1 MFNSSIFRYAQRLA
15 MICVLLLGATM
26 AEAGTDYYS
35 KVKVTSSP
43 SGAGKVY
50 VNTKNTKEEGKT
62 EATQTIENKTSH
74 TYYFWAET
82 LEGNYAFDVWKEG
95 NTEKSTTPNFNT
107 TVTGTNP
114 DQTEYTFTAHF
125 SKIIDCSV
133 TNKDIVKVTDTKT
146 DQFSAKLHKAT
157 NFNISV
163 TKNDAATSD
172 LICYISKVGDSSYN
186 ESNQSDA
193 LSAVASGRNQTVIFT
208 IVAQTGAKKGDVFNI
223 TLTADNNARHNIVVT
238 IYETI
243 SVTFRAPTVGLG
255 SYTYVR
261 DSDGETKTLST
272 NGRDTTVNMEVAD
285 KYTLT
290 ATGGDGYRFKKWV
303 FAKGSDKYENPYP
316 YSSLDG
322 DQISAEFVENKYAI
336 FAIKGKDGVYYNEL
350 DRALEDAYNGGGG
363 VVYVYQSGY
372 LVSGNYTIPA
382 NVTLLIPGDDANTVC
397 TGDVNNERDYIANAT
412 STCKKYL
419 TMEANTTITVA
430 SKGAISVYAK
440 MTYTQPHNG
449 KPITYGRLDMGN
461 NCHIVVQSAAVLSA
475 LGYITG
481 DPTTSSVTIESG
493 ATVYECFQIRDWRGG
508 TTALEV
514 AGLST
519 TDILALLVSDLSV
532 KGTDEKVFPVGQYYM
547 QNIETKLILKAGSV
561 EKLTTAANMSLRD
574 YNIVMAANAPFV
586 VPDNN
591 NYSSGLFRLGT
602 GTQLEK
608 HYDREKDRQV
618 FLIKGSNAGKQAK
631 FGVMSLVFPVTTI
644 ATHNLTVSSEY
655 YVLPLTNN
663 MDVTLDMI
671 DLTASYDLALLG
683 DASITINKNA
693 SFIIDG
699 GARFFVSDKE
709 ESKHMWFGASAGNA
723 TINPVYY
730 TPANSQYLLNASG
743 GKISSKSDTVV
754 KDAYMYTTTAGNIT
768 KRQVN
773 DLTDY
778 EGDYAMKDARIVVN
792 GKIHVKNGY
801 LYTTASGA
809 DITSDGGGKVLYEKV
824 DHSTTDKYY
833 RYLQAAQGDLG
844 IGFHAI
850 PVTNAKLHNDET
862 KNPEV
867 PYSAGSEALANEEY
881 TYVKDLGMWL
891 TPQELI
897 ITDYEGEEFYTT
909 LPEDIQQNVICY
921 VETQDNTIT
930 ENNFEVIYPQGGF
943 FAKEGTI
950 LYDNTTKELTIPIKY
965 THQNIHNK
973 ENPYTDEQ
981 LVVKCKDLAS
991 GTYIGQPTVITLS
1004 ATEDYTPKFNVVIND
1019 INYVDGSE
1027 YPLITG
1033 TGVDETTSLP
1043 IKITAENTN
1052 VAQALVTWNDKSSAC
1067 TGPFTFEFGAKTDVP
1082 FASAMLTYL
1091 PTVAGEHEGTLSLT
1105 ATYKDA
1111 SNEVQ
1116 DTTVTI
1122 KLKAKVALKQNTLQ
1136 FATFPEKIY
1145 NNTPAFELID
1155 ATTNNAGSDIVVTL
1169 SQSGVVEITGS
1180 GTPSDPYMVTPVGL
1194 GSVTITAVQGAS
1206 RIVDAKTIYTTITVI
1221 STDVYPVP
1229 FCVND
1234 LDEYNKRLYSA
1245 NNLNYNTTNQTV
1257 EFNSTNSASEW
1268 IFRFNGTPDKLTFTP
1283 TGSNTWSV
1291 QQRTSET
1298 DEWKN
1303 IATWTNLPTG
1313 ELVSYQLEPTTSQ
1326 VRIQY
1331 GSANSEVG
1339 TLSNVCV
1346 TELQIAADVEKVYI
1360 PIYANSEKK
1369 IVLTH
1374 IKNETPFITFTN
1386 EMEYSLER
1394 SDNLGTASAPY
1405 YRTTVTI
1412 NTTEDTQEKT
1422 YEFTAIENGN
1432 TVVVQV
1438 NAYNF
1443 PQELPIKLATDA
1455 PANGDR
1461 YYYVTTA
1468 SSYAQWDAANRQI
1481 VFQNPGVEL
1490 PRSVTFAF
1498 NGAPSV
1504 IRFDVSTINGPEVVV
1519 DSVWIVEESV
1529 TGLPGTFYPTTLA
1542 RDIEENNKLVQ
1553 NLHYT
1558 TRYVRVTYDS
1568 KLLREIRLSNL
1579 VIEGYP
1585 KLIVHPENMMFTT
1598 SSTQQRLEAL
1608 AINLQNVDFVID
1620 NTSAFQIT
1628 VDTTYES
1635 GWGDMVGATSETH
1648 ETALGINKMDTI
1660 FLGVKWLGKTALDE
1674 GTITIINKAN
1684 SSVLA
1689 VVPLL
1694 GSDDYL
1700 IKEYANNSG
1709 LYTGIPNGTVDAN
1722 GDGEISVEEAAY
1734 KYMFHGTDYTDYK
1747 YHKVDL
1753 TNAFAADGTAMFDY
1767 LFVYGETTPASGNNI
1782 TPPGTWTGDEN
1793 TSYGSNAVT
1802 PLYVYKKALNA
1813 DDEYMGYQFVGKIDN
1828 VNTATKSIISDVI
1841 VSDPNGVIYVDAQD
1855 KALRVYMT
1863 GFCPYAT
1870 TGYNKLQEGV
1880 FLFRGKHGSK
1890 LDIYLEDFHVFS
1902 RNKTITGHAFSGKDG
1917 GEDFSDGYAR
1927 GSGAVLVFEN
1937 VDIQENLQDYLPFD
1951 VTIHTKGDNLLK
1963 SNYGCFYALKIDNS
1977 TAMKATQVSS
1987 PIQVHVLY
1995 RDGSDRYNERKTKTT
2010 INFDDIWPTAVD
2022 ANNLITS
2029 TKRTNGYLGLKKLA
2043 NNAPSIDMGNK
2054 NTIVNFNGGRIEL
2067 QNSQI
2072 GSDTYKTT
2080 LAISHRSGYFGAE
2093 KGVQLCYG
2101 IGTDSVGGEVNF
2113 IDGTV
2118 TVERMFVQPAY
2129 RQYYLMDEENGEET
2143 GYTTCLRT
2151 PKNTFVRGGSVCRI
2165 RACQHVTSK
2174 GGAPKDILNGKFL
2187 GQYVYEMQDGIDT
2200 KDNETNLA
2208 TVVGFPD
2215 NIEGLK
2221 LHHQNSGYQYGLNS
2235 VSPDAN
2241 NKLYFWI
2248 PDGFGGVTAEQ
2259 DRFMSIW
2266 KACMTEIGAGIQNVA
2281 EGSVGGDT
2289 PIEPNEEVKYFLYCQ
2304 IDQNI
2309 HDVISAHNLVN
2320 GEEEY
2325 TYQAPIEVPAP
2336 ARPSMGTYVRWNPNY
2351 VGEFLQHE
2359 VLSDTT
2365 YTITDRVYYIT
2376 TATADVWKTFT
2387 APFDVANIYVVESYS
2402 ENELIE
2408 YGAQAPEPNDRQE
2421 ILTEQAKHNADFAAF
2436 FGVAMAMGTD
2446 KSFEEIYQSY
2456 LEWAKI
2462 EDNHSDANGDYTLRG
2477 MQKLTPYFGNNWR
2490 DANFYL
2496 NENKGNW
2503 EFSAENWYTFN
2514 TRWEFLNQ
2522 TDTIGGILLHKGRT
2536 YSLMFPYCPGCE
2548 MDFSERTYWDYWS
2561 GKFIIFEG
2569 VAKAQEINGS
2579 NFLDETKTDNLYSS
2593 ITLSDEV
2600 PEVAVIGNSTFAM
2613 LETSAKN
2620 IYVYD
2625 DNYPAMAIECF
2636 TPLQAETTIPPTT
2649 AFLYGEVPT
2658 NKQGMPA
2665 KKVTREGRIIY
2676 GESGNNNG
2684 DPNNGTTTGSH
2695 TPTVGGDNDMFITA
2709 IDGGI
2714 NIAVAAPQNI
2724 YVVNATGHILYNGYV
2739 TTNTNVL
2746 LPMNGIY
2753 VVKGQ
2758 NEVQKIFF

>member
-1 MFNSSIFRYAQRLA
+1 MKRLLANKRLMKKILSIL
-15 MICVLLLGATM
+15 ICVLLAVPSMWAGEAKITASVSGAST
-26 AEAGTDYYS
+26 GTGEVVAS
-35 KVKVTSSP
+35 TSSSAP
-43 SGAGKVY
+43 SSGW
-50 VNTKNTKEEGKT
+50 
-62 EATQTIENKTSH
+62 TSG
-74 TYYFWAET
+74 TSGPVSNSGILSRKKAYAYART
-82 LEGNYAFDVWKEG
+82 LETSASEFSHWIVDNS
-95 NTEKSTTPNFNT
+95 STASNNPYSFESGR
-107 TVTGTNP
+107 TGT
-114 DQTEYTFTAHF
+114 TEHSVAAVFY
-125 SKIIDCSV
+125 KIIDCKTTEV
-133 TNKDIVKVTDTKT
+133 NIMKAADATKT
-146 DQFSAKLHKAT
+146 ETFTAEVFKAK
-157 NFNISV
+157 NISV
-163 TKNDAATSD
+163 NTTRNSGPGTAMITCTHNIADDTKREAT
-172 LICYISKVGDSSYN
+172 
-186 ESNQSDA
+186 
-193 LSAVASGRNQTVIFT
+193 FT
-208 IVAQTGAKKGDVFNI
+208 ITAGAGVVEGDVFTI
-223 TLTADNNARHNIVVT
+223 TLTGNKGASHTVIVK
-238 IYETI
+238 IFSSIKFYLD
-243 SVTFRAPTVGLG
+243 APTVGVG
-255 SYTYVR
+255 SYTYKRTDGQGANGTLFVGSASVEIQKEGSEVYQLNATGNTSPSYR
-261 DSDGETKTLST
+261 FDKWVITHADGSITNELANPYTYNIVNGDHITAEFISSDYAIFKIIGDDAASYNHL
-272 NGRDTTVNMEVAD
+272 DDAIA
-285 KYTLT
+285 
-290 ATGGDGYRFKKWV
+290 ATGG
-303 FAKGSDKYENPYP
+303 S
-316 YSSLDG
+316 
-322 DQISAEFVENKYAI
+322 
-336 FAIKGKDGVYYNEL
+336 
-350 DRALEDAYNGGGG
+350 G
-363 VVYVYQSGY
+363 VVYVYQSGK
-372 LVSGNYTIPA
+372 LLSGDYTIPA
-382 NVTLLIPGDDANTVC
+382 NVTLLIPGDNANTVC

-449 KPITYGRLDMGN
+449 KPVTYGRLDMGN
-461 NCHIVVQSAAVLSA
+461 NCHILVQSGAVLSA
-475 LGYITG
+475 LGYVTG
-481 DPTTSSVTIESG
+481 DHNTSSVTVESG
-493 ATVYECFQIRDWRGG
+493 ATVYESFQIRDWRGG

-514 AGLST
+514 AGLET
-519 TDILALLVSDLSV
+519 TDILQLLYSDLSV

-561 EKLTTAANMSLRD
+561 EKLTTAANMSLSS

-631 FGVMSLVFPVTTI
+631 FGVMSLVFPVTTLS
-644 ATHNLTVSSEY
+644 TKNLTVSSEY

-743 GKISSKSDTVV
+743 GKISSTSDTVV

-824 DHSTTDKYY
+824 DHSITDKYY

-881 TYVKDLGMWL
+881 TYIKDLGMWL
-891 TPQELI
+891 TPQELM

-943 FAKEGTI
+943 F
-950 LYDNTTKELTIPIKY
+950 TKADEIKY
-965 THQNIHNK
+965 DPSTKQLSIPLKYDHQNIHNVD
-973 ENPYTDEQ
+973 NPYEEV
-981 LVVKCKDLAS
+981 LVVKCKDLVS
-991 GTYIGQPTVITLS
+991 GLVYGQPTEITLS
-1004 ATEDYTPKFNVVIND
+1004 AVENYTPSFSLTINAVT
-1019 INYVDGSE
+1019 YEDGDDCI
-1027 YPLITG
+1027 ITG
-1033 TGVDETTSLP
+1033 SGVDEATVLP
-1043 IKITAENTN
+1043 VSITADNKN
-1052 VAQALVTWNDKSSAC
+1052 VAKSLAIWSDKASVC
-1067 TGPFTFEFGAKTDVP
+1067 TTPFTFEYGAKSETP
-1082 FASAMLTYL
+1082 YANATLTYL
-1091 PTVAGEHEGTLSLT
+1091 PIFAGDHPGTLAIT

-1111 SNEVQ
+1111 NNQVQ
-1116 DTTVTI
+1116 EATVTI
-1122 KLKAKVALKQNTLQ
+1122 NLKAKVSLKPNNLA
-1136 FATFPEKIY
+1136 FATFPDKIY
-1145 NNTPAFELID
+1145 NNTSSFELID
-1155 ATTNNAGSDIVVTL
+1155 QTTNNAGSDIVVTL

-1229 FCVND
+1229 FCVDD

-1257 EFNSTNSASEW
+1257 EFNSTNSSSEW
-1268 IFRFNGTPDKLTFTP
+1268 IFRFNGTPDKLIFTP
-1283 TGSNTWSV
+1283 TGSNTWNV

-1326 VRIQY
+1326 IRIQY

-1438 NAYNF
+1438 IAYNF

-1481 VFQNPGVEL
+1481 IFQNPGAQL
-1490 PRSVTFAF
+1490 TRMVTFAF
-1498 NGAPSV
+1498 NGAPSI
-1504 IRFDVSTINGPEVVV
+1504 IRFNTYSADGEEIID
-1519 DSVWIVEESV
+1519 DSEWIIEESMDGV
-1529 TGLPGTFYPTTLA
+1529 TFQPSLLP
-1542 RDIEENNKLVQ
+1542 RDTEES
-1553 NLHYT
+1553 NLLTQELSHT
-1558 TRYVRVTYDS
+1558 TRYVRVKYNSVHT
-1568 KLLREIRLSNL
+1568 REIRVSDL

-1598 SSTQQRLEAL
+1598 SSTQQHLEAL

-1635 GWGDMVGATSETH
+1635 GWGDMVGATPETH

-1689 VVPLL
+1689 VIPLL

-1700 IKEYANNSG
+1700 IKENASNSG
-1709 LYTGIPNGTVDAN
+1709 IYTGIPDGTKDAN

-1734 KYMFHGTDYTDYK
+1734 KYTFHGTDYTDYK
-1747 YHKVDL
+1747 YHQVDL
-1753 TNAFAADGTAMFDY
+1753 SNAFDLNGTALFDY
-1767 LFVYGETTPASGNNI
+1767 LFIYGETTPASGNNI
-1782 TPPGTWTGDEN
+1782 TPPGTWTGNEN

-1802 PLYVYKKALNA
+1802 PFYVYKKAPNA

-1841 VSDPNGVIYVDAQD
+1841 VSDPNGVIYVDARD
-1855 KALRVYMT
+1855 KNLRVYMT

-1937 VDIQENLQDYLPFD
+1937 VDIQEKLQDYLPFD

-2200 KDNETNLA
+2200 KDNETKLA

-2221 LHHQNSGYQYGLNS
+2221 FHHQNSGYQYGLNS

-2304 IDQNI
+2304 IDKNI
-2309 HDVISAHNLVN
+2309 HNVISAHNLVN
-2320 GEEEY
+2320 GEKEY
-2325 TYQAPIEVPAP
+2325 TYQAPIEVPVP

-2351 VGEFLQHE
+2351 VGDSLQYE

-2402 ENELIE
+2402 ENDLSAS
-2408 YGAQAPEPNDRQE
+2408 GTRAE
-2421 ILTEQAKHNADFAAF
+2421 ILVKQAGHNADFAAF

-2446 KSFEEIYQSY
+2446 KSFDQIYSSY
-2456 LEWAKI
+2456 IEWAKE

-2503 EFSAENWYTFN
+2503 TIIEGVDEDGEPEYSFDVQ
-2514 TRWEFLNQ
+2514 WEFLNQ
-2522 TDTIGGILLHKGRT
+2522 TDTTDGVLLHKGST

-2548 MDFSERTYWDYWS
+2548 DRLSKRDYWDYWS
-2561 GKFIIFEG
+2561 GKFIIFEST
-2569 VAKAQEINGS
+2569 AAPQTINGRD
-2579 NFLDETKTDNLYSS
+2579 FFDETKQNHMFASLDIDDLY
-2593 ITLSDEV
+2593 EAKQ
-2600 PEVAVIGNSTFAM
+2600 VAIIGNSTFGR
-2613 LETSAKN
+2613 LETDDVN
-2620 IYVYD
+2620 IYAYND
-2625 DNYPAMAIECF
+2625 GDGYLNSESFLPIDEALEMA
-2636 TPLQAETTIPPTT
+2636 TIQPTT
-2649 AFLYGEVPT
+2649 AFLYGYVPT
-2658 NKQGMPA
+2658 NQQGMPA

-2676 GESGNNNG
+2676 GESENNG
-2684 DPNNGTTTGSH
+2684 DPNNGTTTGSN
-2695 TPTVGGDNDMFITA
+2695 TPTIGGGNSLFITS

-2714 NIAVAAPQNI
+2714 NIAVAAPQMVQ
-2724 YVVNATGHILYNGYV
+2724 VVSATGNILYNGYV
-2739 TTNTNVL
+2739 TDNVNVL
-2746 LPMNGIY
+2746 LPINGIY
-2753 VVKGQ
+2753 VIKGET
-2758 NEVQKIFF
+2758 EVQKIFN